1 MAAERTPGGPGP
13 ADAALPPPRDESP
26 RISIMMPT
34 RNEGDRVRKT
44 IDSLLANTFY
54 VDFEVLVLDDAS
66 TDGSCDFLSAPPYA
80 GDGRLRRIR
89 HESQQGYLAL
99 RIEGARLATG
109 EVFQF
114 LDAHHSFHPFWLSN
128 LHGALQRRNYAAVVG
143 AVTGVLDP
151 ETWRTNGTVMFGWH
165 SSASLTKGWPAR
177 AQDVGPG
184 GRVDW
189 FATHQMMVSRR
200 VYEEVG
206 GFWPHFE
213 GHGTEDPD
221 FCLRAFL
228 LGYDCFVEPTAAIG
242 HLYKKQ
248 FINPVTWDQ
257 LMLNYLTMAYLI
269 FGPERFDALREGQR
283 SQHGYEKGVEKF
295 EAQRPRIAEFR
306 QWIERRQRRSG
317 EELARRLKAD

>member
-1 MAAERTPGGPGP
+1 MPGGTGQ
-13 ADAALPPPRDESP
+13 ADAGLPPPRDESL

-54 VDFEVLVLDDAS
+54 EDFEVLVLDDAS
-66 TDGSCDFLSAPPYA
+66 TDGSCDFLSGPPYSR
-80 GDGRLRRIR
+80 DGRLRWIP
-89 HESQQGYLAL
+89 HELRQGYLAL
-99 RIEGARLATG
+99 RIEGVRLATG

-114 LDAHHSFHPFWLSN
+114 LDAHHCFHPFWLSN
-128 LHGALQRRNYAAVVG
+128 LYGALRRRNLEAIVGPVV
-143 AVTGVLDP
+143 GVLDP
-151 ETWRTNGTVMFGWH
+151 ETWRPNGTVTFGWN
-165 SSASLTKGWPAR
+165 SNATLTKGWPIQPR
-177 AQDVGPG
+177 EVGPG
-184 GRVDW
+184 GRVNW
-189 FATHQMMVSRR
+189 FATHQIMVSRR

-228 LGYDCFVEPTAAIG
+228 FGYECFVEPTAVVG

-257 LMLNYLTMAYLI
+257 LMLNYLTMAYLV
-269 FGPERFDALREGQR
+269 FGAERFDALCGGQQ
-283 SQHGYEKGVEKF
+283 SQYGYRKGVEKF
-295 EAQRPRIAEFR
+295 EVQRPRIAEFR
-306 QWIERRQRRSG
+306 QWIEQRQRRSG
-317 EELARRLKAD
+317 EELVSRLAAD